1 MRVFVSHS
9 SPDQP
14 LVDALNELVRAVFVE
29 PVTLASSSASVDD
42 GGIDAGADWLTWIFD
57 QVAGSELTLVVLTPL
72 SRLKPWVL
80 WEAGAV
86 SGASVARGKTSRIV
100 PLLFGLRSDEVP
112 SPLQSRQ
119 AKQGFGEPGI
129 RDVLA
134 TIQRAGGLTRRPDP
148 EASKAVKDYLKAA
161 RKIRVPGMQDVFVS
175 CPMASLKG
183 DEYQAMRQTVKDLLA
198 AMRKAGYRAY
208 CAAEKIVDQKAFDP
222 EGIAAEHDLETL
234 RTSRNFV
241 MIYPQAL
248 VSSCLLEAGHAL
260 ASGKPCMYYV
270 RSDDDLPYMLRGA
283 IERIN
288 SVRRTVYVDGADIV
302 SHFKRYPEQVVP
314 EPAGAP

>member
-1 MRVFVSHS
+1 MRIFVSHS

-14 LVDALNELVRAVFVE
+14 LVDAFNDLVRGVFVE
-29 PVTLASSSASVDD
+29 AVTVASSSAPVDD
-42 GGIDAGADWLTWIFD
+42 GGIDAGADWLQWIIE
-57 QVAGSELTLVVLTPL
+57 QVGGSDLTLVVLTPL
-72 SRLKPWVL
+72 SRLKPWLL

-86 SGASVARGKTSRIV
+86 TGAWVARGKPSRIV
-100 PLLFGLRSDEVP
+100 PLLFGLGNDEVP

-119 AKQGFGEPGI
+119 AKQGFAEAGV
-129 RDVLA
+129 RDVLT
-134 TIQRAGGLTRRPDP
+134 TIQRAGSLTRRP
-148 EASKAVKDYLKAA
+148 EAEAGKALKEYLKAV
-161 RKIRVPGMQDVFVS
+161 RRIRVPGMHDVFVS

-183 DEYQAMRQTVKDLLA
+183 DEYQAMRQTVKDLLG

-208 CAAEKIVDQKAFDP
+208 CAAEKLVDQNAFDP
-222 EGIAAEHDLETL
+222 EGVAAEHDLEIL

-241 MIYPQAL
+241 MIYPQKL

-260 ASGKPCMYYV
+260 ASGKPSMYFV
-270 RSDDDLPYMLRGA
+270 HTDDDLPYMLRGA

-288 SVRRTVYVDGADIV
+288 IVRRTLYKDAADIV
-302 SHFKRYPEQVVP
+302 AHFKRYPQQVVP